1 MEEGQE
7 GEMGLWDGKFQV
19 PQGIV
24 RTQEMDIV
32 DTMERQFTSGKQ
44 DMSPKWEFRVGKC
57 RHFLVYKACNSTW
70 GKLRM

>member
-24 RTQEMDIV
+24 RTEEMDIV
-32 DTMERQFTSGKQ
+32 DTMDSRLGNK
-44 DMSPKWEFRVGKC
+44 
-57 RHFLVYKACNSTW
+57 TW
-70 GKLRM
+70 GLNENSG

>member
-1 MEEGQE
+1 MVTKTTVMEEGQE

-24 RTQEMDIV
+24 RTEGMDIV

-44 DMSPKWEFRVGKC
+44 DMRPK
-57 RHFLVYKACNSTW
+57 
-70 GKLRM
+70 